1 MKLDQTFKDY
11 IIENNNLTIEKQ
23 KEDKLKDLIPE
34 SKEAFTYESI
44 PKVEIKEKSETEG
57 KEETITTTTTV
68 TTKKITRYEEPEMEI
83 IQNDTFNITAIPQ
96 IKKKLHKILN

>member
-1 MKLDQTFKDY
+1 MEIIQNEKINITAKKTPQIKISKKVNVIKSMKLDQTFKDY

-57 KEETITTTTTV
+57 K
-68 TTKKITRYEEPEMEI
+68 
-83 IQNDTFNITAIPQ
+83 
-96 IKKKLHKILN
+96 